1 MILSV
6 LFQHIPVLRH
16 IRKLFTLSSSIFDM
30 GKFET
35 QPLRLKHVDPS
46 QVKQQLKESTLL
58 TVQQVLTLFVKSW
71 PRN

>member
-1 MILSV
+1 MS
-6 LFQHIPVLRH
+6 
-16 IRKLFTLSSSIFDM
+16 DM

-58 TVQQVLTLFVKSW
+58 TVQQVFTLFVESW